1 MPGPPR
7 RLDAPDVMWSALG
20 RGGDLPAGADELARD
35 RDGHDA
41 GRLATAVAQQL
52 PAGVEPSLD
61 APGVVNERRVLAA
74 ALDGQGAERLQAAA
88 ALMAALESLL
98 SPSN

>member
-1 MPGPPR
+1 M
-7 RLDAPDVMWSALG
+7 DAALRG
-20 RGGDLPAGADELARD
+20 RGELAS
-35 RDGHDA
+35 
-41 GRLATAVAQQL
+41 VA
-52 PAGVEPSLD
+52 
-61 APGVVNERRVLAA
+61 RLAA